1 MYGRNPSGRGDAVHP
16 RHRQVHQD
24 DVRRVFGHQR
34 ERLEAVAGLPDD
46 VEVRLRLELAHDA
59 TPHHR
64 MAVDDGRPP

>member
-1 MYGRNPSGRGDAVHP
+1 M
-16 RHRQVHQD
+16 
-24 DVRRVFGHQR
+24 FGPQR